1 MVRRTDGVHV
11 RYVGRHAD
19 VEGARPAEPT
29 LEDAYLF
36 STLEGARAA

>member
-36 STLEGARAA
+36 STLDGARAA